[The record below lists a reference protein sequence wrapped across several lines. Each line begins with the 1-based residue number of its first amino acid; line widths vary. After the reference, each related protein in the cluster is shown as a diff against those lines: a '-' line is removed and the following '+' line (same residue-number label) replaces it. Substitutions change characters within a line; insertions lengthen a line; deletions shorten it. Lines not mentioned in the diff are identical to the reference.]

1 MSSEKHF
8 GHNVIR
14 DSIAG
19 YDSSADDLLA
29 LRTNIPLPHFPIA
42 IVEDVYFSP
51 SEQIND
57 KILDFLKSIGSSDMA
72 ERIPRNTI
80 LARVVTRGVDKSH
93 IQYKLFLPANSYDAQ
108 PVKPGESVFV
118 FYSDPALSTQI
129 GYWWCRVPGTSD
141 VDDLN
146 FTHNDR
152 KYQYGEGLSTEERI
166 NGVEDNAPGFPN
178 GGGTE
183 ETSTTA
189 ELNDFDRIEK
199 NAGANDFIQKEPVSR
214 FTKRPGDRAIFGSNG
229 TRIVLGQDRIGEATV
244 KPESKS
250 PAIDIVTAYV
260 EDRADGKADPG
271 NQPNLITNTRSYQE
285 VDKNPKKNNLQENPN
300 EGDPD
305 FETDHSR
312 IYISARNNLDKSFN
326 IEIEGVDQQSGKRP
340 GIAAKSN
347 NLRFVARDSIK
358 IVVQRDGEKA
368 STALIMDGENI
379 TIVPSENGKVLVG
392 SPDAPQKQVRG
403 DDLLSWI
410 NDKLKSWLDEHTH
423 PTATGPS
430 GPPLPVP
437 SAGTPKSPKAPDSL
451 LSKKANIE

>member
-42 IVEDVYFSP
+42 IVEEVYFSP

-72 ERIPRNTI
+72 DRIPRNTI

-93 IQYKLFLPANSYDAQ
+93 IQYKLFLPANTYDAQ

-152 KYQYGEGLSTEERI
+152 KYEYGDGLSTEERI
-166 NGVEDNAPGFPN
+166 NGAEDSGPGFPN

-189 ELNDFDRIEK
+189 ELNDFERIEK
-199 NAGANDFIQKEPVSR
+199 NAGANEFLQKEPVAR

-229 TRIVLGQDRIGEATV
+229 TRIVLGQDRTAEATK

-250 PAIDIVTAYV
+250 PAIDLVAAYV
-260 EDRADGKADPG
+260 EDRPDGRADPG
-271 NQPNLITNTRSYQE
+271 NQPNLITNTRNYQE
-285 VDKNPKKNNLQENPN
+285 VDKNPKKKNIQDNPN
-300 EGDPD
+300 EGDPN

-312 IYISARNNLDKSFN
+312 IYITARNNLDKSFN
-326 IEIEGVDQQSGKRP
+326 IEIDGVDQQPGKKP

-358 IVVQRDGEKA
+358 VVVQRDGEKS
-368 STALIMDGENI
+368 STAFIMDGENI

-403 DDLLSWI
+403 DDLLEWI
-410 NDKLKSWLDEHTH
+410 NTTLKNWLDNHTH

-430 GPPLPVP
+430 GPSLPPLQKI
-437 SAGTPKSPKAPDSL
+437 TDSV
-451 LSKKANIE
+451 LSKKSNIE